1 MMRIDTW
8 AAVCAAGAIAGLI
21 ISAPSAMADPDAPAT
36 PAPPPPAT
44 ADGMPHLSSPDN
56 LPPGTTDTPPGPGQ
70 GHSLSYLRELWQA
83 LQNQDID
90 RKDAAI
96 LLLTQRPMDPNAA
109 APGLAPGP
117 QQAPGQQ
124 PGPPAPQLP
133 N

>member
-1 MMRIDTW
+1 MPPRRQFRRPRRQLT
-8 AAVCAAGAIAGLI
+8 GL
-21 ISAPSAMADPDAPAT
+21 
-36 PAPPPPAT
+36 
-44 ADGMPHLSSPDN
+44 HLSSPDN
-56 LPPGTTDTPPGPGQ
+56 LPPGTTDTPPGQ